1 MNQDIILNFN
11 FTTIT
16 FRKDG
21 ILHLHYSD
29 HSYSI
34 DETKELFAF
43 IRKHSPWDVSPV
55 YITGDSYTS
64 QDNESKRFN
73 GSTEVIKHCSAI
85 AIYSNSLGQ
94 KILANFY
101 IKTIK
106 PNAPTK
112 FFNEESKAIEW
123 LKGYS

>member
-1 MNQDIILNFN
+1 M
-11 FTTIT
+11 
-16 FRKDG
+16 
-21 ILHLHYSD
+21 
-29 HSYSI
+29 
-34 DETKELFAF
+34 
-43 IRKHSPWDVSPV
+43 

-101 IKTIK
+101 IKTIR

-123 LKGYS
+123 LKDYL